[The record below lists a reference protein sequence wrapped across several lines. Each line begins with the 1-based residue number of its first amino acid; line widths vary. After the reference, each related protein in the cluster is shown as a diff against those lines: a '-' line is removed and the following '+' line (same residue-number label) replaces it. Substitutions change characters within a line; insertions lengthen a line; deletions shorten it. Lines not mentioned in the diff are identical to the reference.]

1 MTQDSRNGGEQAVRQ
16 GSALASSAALRP
28 ERSELVITRI
38 FAAPRELVFKAW
50 TDPAH
55 LRRWWGPKRFP
66 GERIAME
73 ARVGAPWRNSLRSVE
88 TGELLWHNGVFKEV
102 VPPERLVFTFRW
114 EEEGERGIE
123 TVVTL
128 TFAEDDGKTRMTLHQ
143 APFISLAERDGH
155 GEGWNS
161 AFDRLQEMLAAG

>member
-1 MTQDSRNGGEQAVRQ
+1 MQESRNGGEQAAMQ
-16 GSALASSAALRP
+16 GSTRASSAAPRP
-28 ERSELVITRI
+28 ERSELVVTRI

-66 GERIAME
+66 GDRIAME

-114 EEEGERGIE
+114 EEEGERGLE

-143 APFISLAERDGH
+143 APFTSLAERDGH